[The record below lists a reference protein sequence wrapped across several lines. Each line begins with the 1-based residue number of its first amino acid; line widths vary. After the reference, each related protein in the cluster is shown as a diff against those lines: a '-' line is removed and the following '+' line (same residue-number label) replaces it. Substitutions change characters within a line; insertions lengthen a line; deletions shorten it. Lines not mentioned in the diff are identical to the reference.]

1 MGGDFHHI
9 AVMSASRPLFIAAC
23 LILALL
29 IGGTALTRAPG
40 ERHGAE
46 PARPWWGPFKLT
58 DQHGRTV
65 RDSDF
70 RGKYMLVVFGY
81 TFCPDVCP
89 AELQVITAALDQLGG
104 LADRIQPVFIT
115 IDPERDTVPQLSLYA
130 GNFHPRLVLLT
141 GSSAEIA
148 DVAKAYRVYYA
159 KAEGSASTS
168 RDYLMDHSS
177 IIYLMG
183 PDGQFVR
190 HFTYTTDAAALAQQL
205 RQSIPR

>member
-1 MGGDFHHI
+1 
-9 AVMSASRPLFIAAC
+9 MSASRPLFVIAC

-29 IGGTALTRAPG
+29 IGGVALTRAPG
-40 ERHGAE
+40 NGPPLTTGKALVG
-46 PARPWWGPFKLT
+46 GPFKLT
-58 DQHGRTV
+58 DQHGKTV
-65 RDSDF
+65 SDADF
-70 RGKYMLVVFGY
+70 RGKYMLLVFGY

-89 AELQVITAALDQLGG
+89 AELQVVTAALDALGP

-115 IDPERDTVPQLSLYA
+115 IDPERDTVSQLALYA

-141 GSSAEIA
+141 GTSAEIA
-148 DVAKAYRVYYA
+148 EVAKAYRVYYA
-159 KAEGSASTS
+159 KAESSANAG

-190 HFTYTTDAAALAQQL
+190 HFTYTTDAAALAEQL
-205 RQSIPR
+205 KQAIAR

>member
-1 MGGDFHHI
+1 
-9 AVMSASRPLFIAAC
+9 MSASRPLFIAAC
-23 LILALL
+23 VILALL
-29 IGGTALTRAPG
+29 IGGAALTRVPENGTVLTTGKALVG
-40 ERHGAE
+40 
-46 PARPWWGPFKLT
+46 GPFKLT

-65 RDSDF
+65 SDSDF
-70 RGKYMLVVFGY
+70 RGKYMLVAFGY

-89 AELQVITAALDQLGG
+89 AELQVITAALDDLGP
-104 LADRIQPVFIT
+104 LADRVQPVFIT
-115 IDPERDTVPQLSLYA
+115 IDPERDTVPQLALYA

-141 GSSAEIA
+141 GTSAEIA

-205 RQSIPR
+205 RQAIVR

>member
-1 MGGDFHHI
+1 
-9 AVMSASRPLFIAAC
+9 MSASRPLFIAAC

-29 IGGTALTRAPG
+29 IGGVALTRAPDTG
-40 ERHGAE
+40 TVLTTGKALVG
-46 PARPWWGPFKLT
+46 GPFRLT
-58 DQHGRTV
+58 DQHGKTV
-65 RDSDF
+65 GDTDF
-70 RGKYMLVVFGY
+70 RGRYMLVVFGY

-89 AELQVITAALDQLGG
+89 AELQVITAALDALGP

-115 IDPERDTVPQLSLYA
+115 VDPERDTVSQLALYA

-141 GSSAEIA
+141 GSSAAIA

-159 KAEGSASTS
+159 RAEGSANAGS
-168 RDYLMDHSS
+168 DYLMDHSS

-190 HFTYTTDAAALAQQL
+190 HFTYTTDAAALAEQL
-205 RQSIPR
+205 KQTIAR

>member
-1 MGGDFHHI
+1 
-9 AVMSASRPLFIAAC
+9 MSASRPLFIAAC

-29 IGGTALTRAPG
+29 IGGVALTRAPDN
-40 ERHGAE
+40 GAVLTTGK
-46 PARPWWGPFKLT
+46 ALVGGPFKLT
-58 DQHGRTV
+58 DQHGKTV
-65 RDSDF
+65 SDTDF

-89 AELQVITAALDQLGG
+89 AELQVVTAALDALGPK
-104 LADRIQPVFIT
+104 AEQIQPVFIT
-115 IDPERDTVPQLSLYA
+115 IDPERDTVDQLAVYA
-130 GNFHPRLVLLT
+130 GNFHPRLALLT
-141 GSSAEIA
+141 GSSTAIA

-159 KAEGSASTS
+159 KAEGSAAAG

-190 HFTYTTDAAALAQQL
+190 HFTYTTDAAALAEQL
-205 RQSIPR
+205 TQAIAR

>member
-1 MGGDFHHI
+1 
-9 AVMSASRPLFIAAC
+9 MSASRPLFIAAC

-29 IGGTALTRAPG
+29 IGGVALTRAPDN
-40 ERHGAE
+40 GAVLTTGK
-46 PARPWWGPFKLT
+46 ALVGGPFKLT
-58 DQHGRTV
+58 DQHGKIVNDT
-65 RDSDF
+65 DF

-89 AELQVITAALDQLGG
+89 AELQVVTAALDALGP
-104 LADRIQPVFIT
+104 LAERIQPVFIT
-115 IDPERDTVPQLSLYA
+115 IDPERDSVPQLALYA

-159 KAEGSASTS
+159 KAEGSANAG

-190 HFTYTTDAAALAQQL
+190 HFTYTTDAAALAEQL
-205 RQSIPR
+205 KQAIPR

>member
-1 MGGDFHHI
+1 
-9 AVMSASRPLFIAAC
+9 MSASRPLFIAAC

-29 IGGTALTRAPG
+29 IGGVALTRAPDN
-40 ERHGAE
+40 GAVLTTGK
-46 PARPWWGPFKLT
+46 ALVGGPFKLT
-58 DQHGRTV
+58 DQHGKTV
-65 RDSDF
+65 SDTDF

-89 AELQVITAALDQLGG
+89 AELQVVTAALDALGPK
-104 LADRIQPVFIT
+104 AEQIQPVFIT
-115 IDPERDTVPQLSLYA
+115 IDPERDTVDQLAVYA
-130 GNFHPRLVLLT
+130 GNFHPRLALLT
-141 GSSAEIA
+141 GSSTAIA

-159 KAEGSASTS
+159 KAEGSAAAG

-190 HFTYTTDAAALAQQL
+190 HFTYTTDAAALAEQL
-205 RQSIPR
+205 KQAIAR

>member
-1 MGGDFHHI
+1 
-9 AVMSASRPLFIAAC
+9 MSASRPLFVIAC

-29 IGGTALTRAPG
+29 IGGAALTRAPG
-40 ERHGAE
+40 NAPPLTTGKALVG
-46 PARPWWGPFKLT
+46 GPFKLT
-58 DQHGRTV
+58 DQHGKTV
-65 RDSDF
+65 SDADF
-70 RGKYMLVVFGY
+70 RGKYMLLVFGY

-89 AELQVITAALDQLGG
+89 AELQVVTAALDALGP

-115 IDPERDTVPQLSLYA
+115 IDPERDTVSQLALYA

-141 GSSAEIA
+141 GTSAEIA
-148 DVAKAYRVYYA
+148 EVARAYRVYYA
-159 KAEGSASTS
+159 KAEGSANTA

-190 HFTYTTDAAALAQQL
+190 HFTYTTDVAALAEQL
-205 RQSIPR
+205 TQAIAR

>member
-1 MGGDFHHI
+1 
-9 AVMSASRPLFIAAC
+9 MSASRPLFIAAC

-29 IGGTALTRAPG
+29 IGGVALTRAPDN
-40 ERHGAE
+40 GALLTTGKTLVG
-46 PARPWWGPFKLT
+46 GPFKLT
-58 DQHGRTV
+58 DQHGKIVSDT
-65 RDSDF
+65 DF

-89 AELQVITAALDQLGG
+89 AELQVVTAALDALGP
-104 LADRIQPVFIT
+104 LAERIQPVFIT
-115 IDPERDTVPQLSLYA
+115 IDPERDSVPQLALYA

-159 KAEGSASTS
+159 KAEGSANAG

-190 HFTYTTDAAALAQQL
+190 HFTYTTDAAALAEQL
-205 RQSIPR
+205 KQAIPR

>member
-1 MGGDFHHI
+1 
-9 AVMSASRPLFIAAC
+9 MSASRPLFIAAC

-40 ERHGAE
+40 NGTVLTTGKALVG
-46 PARPWWGPFKLT
+46 GPFTLT

-81 TFCPDVCP
+81 TYCPDVCP
-89 AELQVITAALDQLGG
+89 AELQVITAALDQLGPV
-104 LADRIQPVFIT
+104 ADKIQPVFIT
-115 IDPERDTVPQLSLYA
+115 IDPERDTVPQLALYA

-141 GSSAEIA
+141 GSSAAIA

-190 HFTYTTDAAALAQQL
+190 HFTYTTDAAALALQL
-205 RQSIPR
+205 KQSIPR

>member
-1 MGGDFHHI
+1 
-9 AVMSASRPLFIAAC
+9 MSASRPLFIVAC

-29 IGGTALTRAPG
+29 IGGVALTRAPDN
-40 ERHGAE
+40 GAVLTTGK
-46 PARPWWGPFKLT
+46 ALVGGSFKLT
-58 DQHGRTV
+58 DQHGKTV
-65 RDSDF
+65 SDTDF

-89 AELQVITAALDQLGG
+89 AELQVVTAALDALGP
-104 LADRIQPVFIT
+104 LAERIQPVFIT
-115 IDPERDTVPQLSLYA
+115 IDPERDTVPQLALYA

-141 GSSAEIA
+141 GSSAAIA

-159 KAEGSASTS
+159 KAEGSANAG

-183 PDGQFVR
+183 PDGQFAR
-190 HFTYTTDAAALAQQL
+190 HFTYTTDAAALAEQL
-205 RQSIPR
+205 KQAIAR

>member
-1 MGGDFHHI
+1 
-9 AVMSASRPLFIAAC
+9 MSASRPLFIAAC

-29 IGGTALTRAPG
+29 IGGVALTRAPENG
-40 ERHGAE
+40 GVLTTGKALVG
-46 PARPWWGPFKLT
+46 GPFKLT
-58 DQHGRTV
+58 DQHGKTV
-65 RDSDF
+65 SDTDF

-89 AELQVITAALDQLGG
+89 AELQVVTAALDALGP
-104 LADRIQPVFIT
+104 LAERIQPVFIS
-115 IDPERDTVPQLSLYA
+115 IDPERDTVSQLALYA

-159 KAEGSASTS
+159 KAEGSANAG

-190 HFTYTTDAAALAQQL
+190 HFTYTTDAAALAEQL
-205 RQSIPR
+205 KQAIAR

>member
-1 MGGDFHHI
+1 
-9 AVMSASRPLFIAAC
+9 MSASRPLFIAAC

-29 IGGTALTRAPG
+29 IGGVALTRAPDNTAVLTTG
-40 ERHGAE
+40 KALVG
-46 PARPWWGPFKLT
+46 GPFRLT
-58 DQHGRTV
+58 DQHGKTV
-65 RDSDF
+65 SDTDF

-89 AELQVITAALDQLGG
+89 AELQVVTAALDALGPK
-104 LADRIQPVFIT
+104 AERIQPVFIT
-115 IDPERDTVPQLSLYA
+115 IDPERDTVEQLAVYA

-141 GSSAEIA
+141 GSSAAIA

-159 KAEGSASTS
+159 KAEGSASAG

-190 HFTYTTDAAALAQQL
+190 HFTYTTDAAALAEQL
-205 RQSIPR
+205 TQAIAR

>member
-1 MGGDFHHI
+1 
-9 AVMSASRPLFIAAC
+9 MSASRPLFIAAC

-29 IGGTALTRAPG
+29 IGGVALTRAPDNG
-40 ERHGAE
+40 TVLTTGKALVG
-46 PARPWWGPFKLT
+46 GPFKLT
-58 DQHGRTV
+58 DQHGKTV
-65 RDSDF
+65 SDTDF

-89 AELQVITAALDQLGG
+89 AELQVVTAALDALGP
-104 LADRIQPVFIT
+104 LAERIQPVFIS
-115 IDPERDTVPQLSLYA
+115 IDPERDTVSQLALYA

-141 GSSAEIA
+141 GSSAAIA

-159 KAEGSASTS
+159 KAEGSANAG

-190 HFTYTTDAAALAQQL
+190 HFTYTTDAAALAEQL
-205 RQSIPR
+205 KQAIVR

>member
-1 MGGDFHHI
+1 
-9 AVMSASRPLFIAAC
+9 MSASRPLFIAAC

-29 IGGTALTRAPG
+29 IGGVALTRAP
-40 ERHGAE
+40 ENGAVLTTGK
-46 PARPWWGPFKLT
+46 ALVGGAFKLT
-58 DQHGRTV
+58 DQHGKTV
-65 RDSDF
+65 SDTDF
-70 RGKYMLVVFGY
+70 RGKYMLVAFGY

-89 AELQVITAALDQLGG
+89 AELQVITAALETLGPVT
-104 LADRIQPVFIT
+104 DRIQPVFIT
-115 IDPERDTVPQLSLYA
+115 IDPERDTVPQLALYA

-141 GSSAEIA
+141 GSSAAIA

-159 KAEGSASTS
+159 RAEGSANAG

-190 HFTYTTDAAALAQQL
+190 HFTYTTDAAALAEQL
-205 RQSIPR
+205 KQAIAR

>member
-1 MGGDFHHI
+1 
-9 AVMSASRPLFIAAC
+9 MSASRPLFIAAC

-29 IGGTALTRAPG
+29 IGGAALTRAPENG
-40 ERHGAE
+40 TVLTTGKALVG
-46 PARPWWGPFKLT
+46 GPFKLT

-89 AELQVITAALDQLGG
+89 AELQVMTAALDQLGP

-115 IDPERDTVPQLSLYA
+115 IDPQRDTVPQLSLYA

-148 DVAKAYRVYYA
+148 DVAKAYRVYYD
-159 KAEGSASTS
+159 KAEGSAGTS

>member
-1 MGGDFHHI
+1 M
-9 AVMSASRPLFIAAC
+9 FIAAC
-23 LILALL
+23 LVLALL
-29 IGGTALTRAPG
+29 IGGVALTRVPDNGTVLTTGKALVG
-40 ERHGAE
+40 
-46 PARPWWGPFKLT
+46 GPFRLT
-58 DQHGRTV
+58 DQHGKTV
-65 RDSDF
+65 SDTDF
-70 RGKYMLVVFGY
+70 RGKYLLVVFGY

-89 AELQVITAALDQLGG
+89 AELQVVTAALDALGPP
-104 LADRIQPVFIT
+104 AERIQPVFIT
-115 IDPERDTVPQLSLYA
+115 IDPERDTVSQLALYA

-159 KAEGSASTS
+159 KAEGSANAG

-190 HFTYTTDAAALAQQL
+190 HFTYTTDAAALAEQL
-205 RQSIPR
+205 KQAIAR

>member
-1 MGGDFHHI
+1 
-9 AVMSASRPLFIAAC
+9 MSASRPLFIAAC

-29 IGGTALTRAPG
+29 IGGVALTRAPDNTAVLTTG
-40 ERHGAE
+40 KALVG
-46 PARPWWGPFKLT
+46 GPFRLT
-58 DQHGRTV
+58 DQHGKTV
-65 RDSDF
+65 SDTDF

-89 AELQVITAALDQLGG
+89 AELQVVTAALAALGPK
-104 LADRIQPVFIT
+104 AERIQPVFIT
-115 IDPERDTVPQLSLYA
+115 IDPERDTVEQLAVYA

-141 GSSAEIA
+141 GSSAAIA

-159 KAEGSASTS
+159 KAEGSASAG

>member
-1 MGGDFHHI
+1 MCP
-9 AVMSASRPLFIAAC
+9 SRPLFIAAC

-29 IGGTALTRAPG
+29 IGGVAFTRAPDN
-40 ERHGAE
+40 GAVLTTGK
-46 PARPWWGPFKLT
+46 ALVGGPFKLT
-58 DQHGRTV
+58 DQHGKTV
-65 RDSDF
+65 SDTDF

-89 AELQVITAALDQLGG
+89 AELQVVTAALDALGPK
-104 LADRIQPVFIT
+104 AEQIQPVFIT
-115 IDPERDTVPQLSLYA
+115 IDPERDTVDQLAVYA
-130 GNFHPRLVLLT
+130 GNFHPRLALLT
-141 GSSAEIA
+141 GSSTAIA

-159 KAEGSASTS
+159 KAEGSAAAG

-190 HFTYTTDAAALAQQL
+190 HFTYTTDAAALAELLTQAIA
-205 RQSIPR
+205 R

>member
-1 MGGDFHHI
+1 
-9 AVMSASRPLFIAAC
+9 MSASRPLFIAAC

-29 IGGTALTRAPG
+29 IGGVALTRAPDNTAVLTTG
-40 ERHGAE
+40 KALVG
-46 PARPWWGPFKLT
+46 GPFRLT
-58 DQHGRTV
+58 DQHGKTV
-65 RDSDF
+65 SDTDF

-89 AELQVITAALDQLGG
+89 AELQVVTAALDALGPK
-104 LADRIQPVFIT
+104 AERIQPVFIT
-115 IDPERDTVPQLSLYA
+115 IDPERDTVGQLAVYA

-141 GSSAEIA
+141 GSSAAIA

-159 KAEGSASTS
+159 KAEGSASAG

-190 HFTYTTDAAALAQQL
+190 HFTYTTDAATLAEQL
-205 RQSIPR
+205 TQAIAR